1 MTAGLDI
8 LIYIIYWRAKNEV
21 NNKIRKV
28 QRGVYELVIRWRG
41 GEYLVQKKRVGL
53 RFKIK

>member
-28 QRGVYELVIRWRG
+28 QRGVYELVIRWRVG
-41 GEYLVQKKRVGL
+41 GVFGSKKESGVEV
-53 RFKIK
+53 